1 MPAARSLYSREMCR
15 PWELGYSTRR
25 APSPPAQVYGGQGE
39 SEFLP
44 PPVPDLLTS
53 VLQPSTS
60 GGHLRSQQTTG
71 RIRAAQGM
79 ASTASHAATTV
90 TSRGVGIDCPDA
102 VWRAPVYDDTTIS
115 AIEPHLLLAAPNSSS
130 ILDARRLLPPRRS
143 TPLSSN
149 PRALDPPS
157 QMSPS

>member
-25 APSPPAQVYGGQGE
+25 APSSPPAQVYGGRGE

-71 RIRAAQGM
+71 RIRAAQGI

-115 AIEPHLLLAAPNSSS
+115 AIDHTFSS
-130 ILDARRLLPPRRS
+130 RRPIC
-143 TPLSSN
+143 
-149 PRALDPPS
+149 PPS
-157 QMSPS
+157 WMQGACCRVVRLPYQATPEPLTLHPR